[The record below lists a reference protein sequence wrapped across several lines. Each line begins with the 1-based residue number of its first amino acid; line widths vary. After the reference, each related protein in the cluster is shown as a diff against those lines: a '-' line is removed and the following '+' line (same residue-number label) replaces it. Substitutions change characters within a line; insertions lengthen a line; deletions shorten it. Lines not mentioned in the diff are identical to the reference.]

1 MAMFDLER
9 LLDAIRWQ
17 ESRGNPNA
25 VSPKGARG
33 PYQIM
38 DFNTAEAIGGSGKI
52 PIGGATPIPRG
63 MLEDEDASRQF
74 AREAIT
80 GLLKEYGGDT
90 KRALAAYNAG
100 PGTINSGRMPA
111 ETAAYVPAVLN
122 RYDHDVAASENVPGS
137 VQPSERQRFD
147 AVVASRLG
155 SPEDLTKGLD
165 TSFVNTGSEPIEDTS
180 LGGMFLQGR
189 KTDGLERTPMSTG
202 GMSPIEDPGMSGMFL
217 SGREGIQP
225 PTAMGMGSDGG
236 VEQADA
242 AEEAEAAGHAP
253 YAEADAG
260 GGSWVNK
267 IFPGDEE
274 TSKMGLFERLR
285 QPGNRQAMFR
295 FGGGLAGNAH
305 KGWGAGIG
313 AGFEGAADALD
324 RQEALDVTRRR
335 TELAEMGPRAAF
347 GALYQHYKSKNDPDA
362 LNKAMIGAYAP
373 ESGKFMGMTDERTE
387 AQKNAEYFGP
397 MDPKDPAYQFAP
409 TKAAR
414 MTVAEKNEIFKAENE
429 LPNVKATEDMLR
441 EAAKLNPDTMT
452 GYTAGIRADLGSK
465 LPGGMVPDSMEKSAK
480 ATNEWQ
486 KLMGMEAIK
495 TMANTLKGA
504 TTDFELNEFVKLL
517 ADPSTPI
524 ETRGRII
531 ERMQQLAIVKRKMIR
546 ERVNELRG
554 GTFFRPGGGS
564 SDEPMEDDEDP
575 LGVGM

>member
-17 ESRGNPNA
+17 ESRGNPKA

-80 GLLKEYGGDT
+80 GLLKQYGGDT
-90 KRALAAYNAG
+90 ERALAAYNAG
-100 PGTINSGRMPA
+100 PGGIAGGRMPA
-111 ETAAYVPAVLN
+111 ETAAYVPSVLN
-122 RYDHDVAASENVPGS
+122 RYDHDMAASENVPGA
-137 VQPSERQRFD
+137 VMPSERQRFD
-147 AVVASRLG
+147 AVVASKLG

-202 GMSPIEDPGMSGMFL
+202 GMSPIEDPGMSGMFM

-225 PTAMGMGSDGG
+225 PTAMGLGDDGG
-236 VEQADA
+236 VTADA
-242 AEEAEAAGHAP
+242 AEEAEAAGRVP

-260 GGSWVNK
+260 GGSFINR
-267 IFPGDEE
+267 IFPGDEQ
-274 TSKMGLFERLR
+274 TSKMGLFERMR
-285 QPGNRQAMFR
+285 QPGNRQAFFR
-295 FGGGLAGNAH
+295 M
-305 KGWGAGIG
+305 GAGIAG
-313 AGFEGAADALD
+313 GKGWADGLGRGFEGAADALD

-335 TELAEMGPRAAF
+335 TDLAEMGPRVAF
-347 GALYQHYKSKNDPDA
+347 GALYAHYKKAGDPDA

-373 ESGKFMGMTDERTE
+373 ESGKFAGLTDERTE
-387 AQKNAEYFGP
+387 AQKNAEYFGE
-397 MDPKDPAYQFAP
+397 MDPTDPKYAFAP
-409 TKAAR
+409 NKASR
-414 MTVAEKNEIFKAENE
+414 MTVTEKNEIFKMENE

-465 LPGGMVPDSMEKSAK
+465 LPGRIVPDGMEKSAK

-564 SDEPMEDDEDP
+564 SDEPMEDDADP